1 MAEVGRYLLE
11 KQQGFVATGDY
22 QFLVPM
28 TRSQLAKDLDSH
40 ESTVSRA
47 TAGKFVQ
54 IATGEVVSFEVFFK
68 PALRVQKL
76 IEEILESED
85 PESPLSD
92 ESIAKMLEKQGI
104 KVARRTVNKYRDRKK
119 LLSSRHRKSA

>member
-1 MAEVGRYLLE
+1 MLKVGEYLTNKQESFITTGRYS
-11 KQQGFVATGDY
+11 
-22 QFLVPM
+22 FLRPL
-28 TRSQLAKDLDSH
+28 TRSQMAADIGLH

-76 IEEILESED
+76 VEEILESED
-85 PESPLSD
+85 PNEPLSD
-92 ESIAKMLEKQGI
+92 EEVSQILAKRGFNI
-104 KVARRTVNKYRDRKK
+104 ARRTVNKYRSQLR
-119 LLSSRHRKSA
+119 LLSSRARRSA